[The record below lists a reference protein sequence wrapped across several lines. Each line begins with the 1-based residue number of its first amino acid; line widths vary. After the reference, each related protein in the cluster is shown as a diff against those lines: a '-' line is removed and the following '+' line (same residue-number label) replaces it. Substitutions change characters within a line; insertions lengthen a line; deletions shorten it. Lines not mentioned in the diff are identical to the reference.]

1 MTHSTHKLIMYNNT
15 PHIVPTPYAVGIQI
29 SPQAHTNLKQ
39 LSRSLGL
46 PYKGIGPLI
55 ELIGQGII
63 ALDTPHTIDA
73 QGRDNQ

>member
-1 MTHSTHKLIMYNNT
+1 MYNNH
-15 PHIVPTPYAVGIQI
+15 PYVVPTPYAVGIAI

-63 ALDTPHTIDA
+63 ALDTPHAIVPNA
-73 QGRDNQ
+73 RGRDNQ